1 MTRQTSLLAARRL
14 QSSKALVA
22 ELRGEMEVAEEGR
35 RWVEV
40 GGWEERL
47 AGREGRRICE
57 GVVGGFEDVC
67 RGWRERLV
75 ERAGGGVEVGAG

>member
-14 QSSKALVA
+14 QSTKALVG
-22 ELRGEMEVAEEGR
+22 ELRSEMELGEEGR
-35 RWVEV
+35 RWVEE

-47 AGREGRRICE
+47 RGREGRRICE
-57 GVVGGFEDVC
+57 GVVGGFEDIC

-75 ERAGGGVEVGAG
+75 ESAGGAVEVGAG